1 MEETKHAQAKM
12 LSGLTFSVFFLLF
25 HLPISSAT
33 SPPSPP
39 IVCIVGGGISG
50 SSVAHFLRRYS
61 PHTALTLRIFERSGV
76 VGGRMATV
84 VLAGET
90 FEAGASILHP
100 KNFHAVNFTKMLNL
114 SVKTPPSS
122 ESSLSLGIWDGE
134 KFVFKTL
141 DSNSKSSIVQR
152 IVAITNS
159 VLLFVRYGFSLLK
172 MDSFVQT
179 TVDNFL
185 KYYASFES
193 RPVFETV
200 DEMLKWAD
208 LYNLT
213 ARTLQDELV
222 EAGLSPLLIE
232 ELVTVRTLTNFLSC
246 FLN

>member
-25 HLPISSAT
+25 HSPISSAT

-141 DSNSKSSIVQR
+141 DSNSNSSIVQR

-172 MDSFVQT
+172 MDSFVQ
-179 TVDNFL
+179 VYFS
-185 KYYASFES
+185 A
-193 RPVFETV
+193 
-200 DEMLKWAD
+200 
-208 LYNLT
+208 
-213 ARTLQDELV
+213 
-222 EAGLSPLLIE
+222 LSL
-232 ELVTVRTLTNFLSC
+232 FGW
-246 FLN
+246 

>member
-1 MEETKHAQAKM
+1 MFKDHW
-12 LSGLTFSVFFLLF
+12 FSCTQIKL
-25 HLPISSAT
+25 
-33 SPPSPP
+33 
-39 IVCIVGGGISG
+39 CIC
-50 SSVAHFLRRYS
+50 
-61 PHTALTLRIFERSGV
+61 
-76 VGGRMATV
+76 M
-84 VLAGET
+84 
-90 FEAGASILHP
+90 
-100 KNFHAVNFTKMLNL
+100 
-114 SVKTPPSS
+114 
-122 ESSLSLGIWDGE
+122 
-134 KFVFKTL
+134 
-141 DSNSKSSIVQR
+141 
-152 IVAITNS
+152 
-159 VLLFVRYGFSLLK
+159 
-172 MDSFVQT
+172 VQT